1 MSLDE
6 ERVYAG
12 TKRFLKNNGFLVLA
26 GQPPRGVDHIPV
38 IEIKDPNFI
47 GKGSRNAYKPDLV
60 AFKNN
65 NFYIIECK
73 PQYDLGDYHKL
84 KSILS
89 SDERLHAFYNELT
102 QRGLLRKNNINLS
115 YEYFKSNIFGVLS
128 YSSYIITDDL
138 YYIKVNNWA
147 KGHVDTNLE

>member
-1 MSLDE
+1 MILDE

-12 TKRFLKNNGFLVLA
+12 TKRFLRNNDFLVLA

-38 IEIKDPNFI
+38 IEIKDPNFVD
-47 GKGSRNAYKPDLV
+47 KGSKNAYKPDLV

-65 NFYIIECK
+65 KFFIIECK
-73 PQYDLGDYHKL
+73 PQYDLGDYNKL
-84 KSILS
+84 KSILY
-89 SDERLHAFYNELT
+89 SDDRLHAFYNELT

-128 YSSYIITDDL
+128 YSSDVTTNDL
-138 YYIKVNNWA
+138 YYIKVNNWI
-147 KGHVDTNLE
+147 KGNVDTNLE